1 MAKAKLIS
9 LTMSDKDGTEWVS
22 VTTTET
28 KAKRLVKLYSE
39 QGLALRAKYE
49 QVAA

>member
-1 MAKAKLIS
+1 MAKAKLIA
-9 LTMSDKDGTEWVS
+9 LTMSDKQGIEWVS
-22 VTTTET
+22 VITTET

-49 QVAA
+49 SVAA